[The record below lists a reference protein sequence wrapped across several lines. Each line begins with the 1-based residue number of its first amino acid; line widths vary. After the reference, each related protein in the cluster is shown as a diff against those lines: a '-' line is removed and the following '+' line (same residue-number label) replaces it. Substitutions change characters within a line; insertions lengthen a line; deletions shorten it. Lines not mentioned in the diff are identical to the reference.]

1 MLVLED
7 RHAMKRRL
15 VLALFG
21 TTLIALG
28 AYSVGW
34 VMLWA
39 DLSAQERALFSGLL
53 EPRLPLLI
61 IMAAGAAFFCALPVR
76 GLFRRYVENAH
87 RMVEDIGLL
96 LSQPERRLQ
105 TIGSSDLQAIAGAI
119 NELADRRQAL
129 ETDVEAR
136 IGEAMR
142 AVEDERNRL
151 AALMSELTQ
160 SVVVCNLDGRILL
173 YNSRA
178 RLQFRLISE
187 APGTGGGEIL
197 GLGRSIYAVFE
208 RELIAYALES
218 IRHRLGRESEQ
229 PVAQFV
235 TTTRSGQLLRV
246 QMAPVLSSEGKEG
259 EAAERVVTGY
269 VMMLDNI
276 TVMFD
281 KESKRDAML
290 QSLTEGTRAGLAS
303 IRAAAEMMVDIPDME
318 AEQRERFL
326 AIIRDESQK
335 MSAHLGEVSN
345 SFADALKGRW
355 PLEEMRGADLISACA
370 RRIESVLSIPVRR
383 DVDCIDETV
392 WIKVDSFS
400 IMQAFAYLSSRLAD
414 EYGVREVRFRLS
426 YEARL
431 AHLDLCWVGAAMSTE
446 TVMSWELDPMRFAGE
461 VSPLTVR
468 EVIDRCDGEV
478 WFQRERVSHLAFF
491 RFALPLAQV
500 RANDVAAKSEAY
512 LRADSRPDY
521 YDFDLF
527 QSIERSHAL
536 DDRKLVELSYTVFD
550 TETTGLNPRQGDEII
565 QIGASRIVNNK
576 LLRSEFFEQ
585 LIDPER
591 ELSAASTAIHGISP
605 DMLAGQPVIGKVL
618 PAFHAF
624 ASETVLV
631 AHNAAFDMRFLQLKE
646 AATGCRFDHPVLD
659 TLLLSAVIH
668 PNQESHRLEAIAE
681 RFGIPIIGRHTAMGD
696 AIVTGEVFLRMI
708 PLLAEMG
715 IVTLRQA
722 IEASQKTYYARVDY

>member
-1 MLVLED
+1 
-7 RHAMKRRL
+7 MKRRL
-15 VLALFG
+15 ILALAG
-21 TTLIALG
+21 ASLVALA
-28 AYSVGW
+28 AYALGW

-39 DLSAQERALFSGLL
+39 DLSASEREQFYRIV
-53 EPRLPLLI
+53 EPRLPLLV
-61 IMAAGAAFFCALPVR
+61 IMAAAAAFFCALPVR
-76 GLFRRYVENAH
+76 SLFRRYVENAH

-105 TIGSSDLQAIAGAI
+105 TAGSSDLQAIAGAI
-119 NELADRRQAL
+119 NELAERRQAL

-136 IGEAMR
+136 IGQAMR
-142 AVEDERNRL
+142 ALEDERNRL

-178 RLQFRLISE
+178 RLQFRVISD
-187 APGTGGGEIL
+187 APNAASGGEIL

-218 IRHRLGRESEQ
+218 IRHRLNRQSEQ

-246 QMAPVLSSEGKEG
+246 QMAPVLTSARNEGDQSEC
-259 EAAERVVTGY
+259 AERSITGY

-281 KESKRDAML
+281 KESKRDALL
-290 QSLTEGTRAGLAS
+290 QTLTEGTRAGVAS
-303 IRAAAEMMVDIPDME
+303 IRAAAEMMIDVPEME
-318 AEQRERFL
+318 GAQRDRFL
-326 AIIRDESQK
+326 AVIRDESQK
-335 MSAHLGEVSN
+335 MSGRLAEVSN
-345 SFADALKGRW
+345 SFADALKARW

-370 RRIESVLSIPVRR
+370 RRIESGLSIAVRR
-383 DVDCIDETV
+383 DAECIDDAV
-392 WIKVDSFS
+392 WVKVDSFS
-400 IMQAFAYLSSRLAD
+400 IMQALAYLSSRLVD

-446 TVMSWELDPMRFAGE
+446 TVMSWELDPMNFAGE
-461 VSPLTVR
+461 LSPLTVR

-478 WFQRERVSHLAFF
+478 WFQRERASHLAFF
-491 RFALPLAQV
+491 RFALPLAQL
-500 RANDVAAKSEAY
+500 RASEAAAKNDAY

-527 QSIERSHAL
+527 QSFERSHAL
-536 DDRKLVELSYTVFD
+536 DERKLSELSYTVFD

-565 QIGASRIVNNK
+565 QIGASRIVNSK
-576 LLRSEFFEQ
+576 LLRNEYFDQ

-591 ELSAASTAIHGISP
+591 HLSAASTAIHGITP
-605 DMLAGQPVIGKVL
+605 EMLVGQPVIGKVL

-624 ASETVLV
+624 AAETVLV

-668 PNQESHRLEAIAE
+668 PHQESHRLEAIAE

>member
-1 MLVLED
+1 MAEHSFV
-7 RHAMKRRL
+7 MKKR
-15 VLALFG
+15 LAL
-21 TTLIALG
+21 ALLVT
-28 AYSVGW
+28 ATVTVLVYLAGW
-34 VMLWA
+34 VVLWKT
-39 DLSAQERALFSGLL
+39 LSEEEQAALRVII
-53 EPRLPLLI
+53 EPRFPLLVI
-61 IMAAGAAFFCALPVR
+61 VAMGVAVFCALPIR
-76 GLFRRYVENAH
+76 SLFRRYVEHGH
-87 RMVEDIGLL
+87 RMVEDIRLL
-96 LSQPERRLQ
+96 LSQPGRRLEVS
-105 TIGSSDLQAIAGAI
+105 GSTDLQAIANAV

-129 ETDVEAR
+129 ETEVDAR
-136 IGEAMR
+136 IEAAMR

-173 YNSRA
+173 YNNRA
-178 RLQFRLISE
+178 RLQFRTL
-187 APGTGGGEIL
+187 AATPGTVSGEIL

-218 IRHRLGRESEQ
+218 IQQRLDRESEQ

-246 QMAPVLSSEGKEG
+246 QMAPVLAKAKR
-259 EAAERVVTGY
+259 EAAGTERTVSGY

-276 TVMFD
+276 TVMFE

-303 IRAAAEMMVDIPDME
+303 IRAAAEMMVEVPDMD
-318 AEQRERFL
+318 AAQRERFL
-326 AIIRDESQK
+326 SVIREESQR
-335 MSAHLGEVSN
+335 MSARLAEVSG
-345 SFADALKGRW
+345 SFADALKARW
-355 PLEEMRGADLISACA
+355 PLEEMRGADLIAACA
-370 RRIESVLSIPVRR
+370 RRIEGAMAAQVRR
-383 DVDCIDETV
+383 DADSIDEAV

-400 IMQAFAYLSSRLAD
+400 IMQAFAYLASRLVD
-414 EYGVREVRFRLS
+414 EYGVREIRFRLS
-426 YEARL
+426 QEGRL
-431 AHLDLCWVGAAMSTE
+431 AHLDLCWAGAAMSTE
-446 TVMSWELDPMRFAGE
+446 TVMNWELDAMSFAGE

-468 EVIDRCDGEV
+468 EVIDRCDGEM
-478 WFQRERVSHLAFF
+478 WFQRERASHLSFF
-491 RFALPLAQV
+491 RFALPLAQ
-500 RANDVAAKSEAY
+500 AKPSAAADQGTAY

-527 QSIERSHAL
+527 QSVERNHAL
-536 DDRKLVELSYTVFD
+536 DDRKLSELSYTVFD
-550 TETTGLNPRQGDEII
+550 TETTGLNPREGDEII
-565 QIGASRIVNNK
+565 QVGASRIVNNK
-576 LLRSEFFEQ
+576 LLRGEYFDQ
-585 LIDPER
+585 LIDPQR
-591 ELSAASTAIHGISP
+591 KLSAASTAIHGITME
-605 DMLAGQPVIGKVL
+605 MLRGQPVIGVVL
-618 PAFHAF
+618 PAFHSF
-624 ASETVLV
+624 AAETVLV

-646 AATGCRFDHPVLD
+646 EATGCRFDHPVLD

-708 PLLAEMG
+708 PLLADMG

>member
-1 MLVLED
+1 
-7 RHAMKRRL
+7 MKQRL
-15 VLALFG
+15 VIALVG
-21 TTLIALG
+21 AALIALA
-28 AYSVGW
+28 AYSIGW
-34 VMLWA
+34 IVLWA
-39 DLSAQERALFSGLL
+39 DLSEIERGAFLAVV
-53 EPRLPLLI
+53 EPRIPLLV
-61 IMAAGAAFFCALPVR
+61 IMAASAAFFIALPVR
-76 GLFRRYVENAH
+76 GLFRRYVEHAH
-87 RMVEDIGLL
+87 RLVEDIGLL
-96 LSQPERRLQ
+96 LSQPERRLEAS
-105 TIGSSDLQAIAGAI
+105 GSSDLQEIAAAV
-119 NELADRRQAL
+119 NELANRRQTL
-129 ETDVEAR
+129 ETEVNAR
-136 IGEAMR
+136 IEAAMR

-173 YNSRA
+173 YNNRA
-178 RLQFRLISE
+178 RLQFRTLAG
-187 APGTGGGEIL
+187 APGANAGGEIL

-218 IRHRLGRESEQ
+218 IQHRLNRESEQ

-246 QMAPVLSSEGKEG
+246 QMAPVVATAG
-259 EAAERVVTGY
+259 EAESAERSVSGY

-276 TVMFD
+276 TVMFE

-303 IRAAAEMMVDIPDME
+303 IRAAAEMMVEVPDME
-318 AEQRERFL
+318 AEQRARFL
-326 AIIRDESQK
+326 SVIRDESQR
-335 MSAHLGEVSN
+335 MSARLGEVSS
-345 SFADALKGRW
+345 SFADALKARW
-355 PLEEMRGADLISACA
+355 PLEEMRGADLIAACA
-370 RRIESVLSIPVRR
+370 RRIEGAMAAMVRR
-383 DVDCIDETV
+383 DPESIDESV

-400 IMQAFAYLSSRLAD
+400 IMQAFAYLSSRLVD

-426 YEARL
+426 QEGRL
-431 AHLDLCWVGAAMSTE
+431 AHLDLCWAGASMSTE
-446 TVMSWELDPMRFAGE
+446 TVMNWELDAMSFAGE
-461 VSPLTVR
+461 ASPLTVR
-468 EVIDRCDGEV
+468 EVIDRCDGEM
-478 WFQRERVSHLAFF
+478 WFQRERVSHLSFF
-491 RFALPLAQV
+491 RFALPLAQ
-500 RANDVAAKSEAY
+500 AKPSAHAEPGNAY

-527 QSIERSHAL
+527 QSIELSQAL
-536 DDRKLVELSYTVFD
+536 GDRKLAELSYTVFD
-550 TETTGLNPRQGDEII
+550 TETTGLHPRHGDEII

-576 LLRSEFFEQ
+576 LLRGEFFDQ
-585 LIDPER
+585 LIDPQR
-591 ELSAASTAIHGISP
+591 ELSAASTAIHGITP
-605 DMLAGQPVIGKVL
+605 QMLQGQPVIGKVL
-618 PAFHAF
+618 PAFHSF
-624 ASETVLV
+624 AAETVLV

-646 AATGCRFDHPVLD
+646 AETGCRFDHPVLD

-708 PLLAEMG
+708 PLLADMG

>member
-1 MLVLED
+1 
-7 RHAMKRRL
+7 MKRRL
-15 VLALFG
+15 F
-21 TTLIALG
+21 IALIG
-28 AYSVGW
+28 AALVSLLIYGLGW
-34 VMLWA
+34 TLLWA
-39 DLSAQERALFSGLL
+39 DLSSAERDTLRVIV

-61 IMAAGAAFFCALPVR
+61 IVGAAAAFFFVLPVR
-76 GLFRRYVENAH
+76 ELFRRYVEHAH

-96 LSQPERRLQ
+96 LSQSGRRLQ
-105 TIGSSDLQAIAGAI
+105 VNGSTDLQAIARAI
-119 NELADRRQAL
+119 NELADRRHAL
-129 ETDVEAR
+129 EVDVEAK
-136 IGEAMR
+136 IAAAMR

-173 YNSRA
+173 YNNRA
-178 RLQFRLISE
+178 RLQFRTISS
-187 APGTGGGEIL
+187 APSAAGGGEIL

-208 RELIAYALES
+208 RQLIAYALES
-218 IRHRLGRESEQ
+218 IGHRLDRQSEQ

-246 QMAPVLSSEGKEG
+246 QMAPVLSVTTNDDGKT
-259 EAAERVVTGY
+259 ERAISGY

-276 TVMFD
+276 TVMFE

-326 AIIRDESQK
+326 SVIREESQR
-335 MSAHLGEVSN
+335 MSASLTEVSG

-355 PLEEMRGADLISACA
+355 PLEEMRGADLIAACV
-370 RRIESVLSIPVRR
+370 RRIEGVMDVAIRR
-383 DVDCIDETV
+383 DPETIDETV

-400 IMQAFAYLSSRLAD
+400 VMQALAYLSSRLVD
-414 EYGVREVRFRLS
+414 EYNIREVRFRLS
-426 YEARL
+426 YEGRL
-431 AHLDLCWVGAAMSTE
+431 AHLDLCWVGASMSTE
-446 TVMSWELDPMRFAGE
+446 TVMNWELDPMNFAGQT
-461 VSPLTVR
+461 SPLTVR
-468 EVIDRCDGEV
+468 EVIERCDGEM
-478 WFQRERVSHLAFF
+478 WFQRERASHLSFF
-491 RFALPLAQV
+491 RFALPLAV
-500 RANDVAAKSEAY
+500 VKASETTEGGAAY

-527 QSIERSHAL
+527 KSIERNHAL
-536 DDRKLVELSYTVFD
+536 DDRNLSELAYTVFD
-550 TETTGLNPRQGDEII
+550 TETTGLNPREGDEII

-576 LLRSEFFEQ
+576 LLRNEFFEQ
-585 LIDPER
+585 LIDPQR
-591 ELSAASTAIHGISP
+591 ELPASSTAIHGITP
-605 DMLAGQPVIGKVL
+605 QMLAGQPLIGTVL
-618 PAFHAF
+618 PAFFSF

-646 AATGCRFDHPVLD
+646 VSTGCRFDHPVLD

-708 PLLAEMG
+708 PLLADMG
-715 IVTLRQA
+715 IVTLKQA